1 MRLAGHVLAPISE
14 AQTLRVR
21 QGELAVDD
29 GPVTEQTLQIA
40 GFNILECRDSDEAV
54 VSGEWVLDRQ
64 PAGDAGVL
72 VFIRVDDV
80 DASLEKIVEAGGEI
94 VLPRTHEG
102 EGPSVRDLPRPG
114 RKRPRSLPRRRLV
127 AVGRQK
133 RHALSMTHERQ
144 SANASLRPFNQAR
157 SGPLDIR
164 QEKRQQG
171 PETERQGAT
180 VVSCRRPGRG
190 ALPVR

>member
-1 MRLAGHVLAPISE
+1 VCAS
-14 AQTLRVR
+14 
-21 QGELAVDD
+21 QGTSSPRSPRRRRCAFDKASCVDD

-54 VSGEWVLDRQ
+54 VSGEWVFDRQ

-102 EGPSVRDLPRPG
+102 EGLAYATFRDPAGSVLG
-114 RKRPRSLPRRRLV
+114 V
-127 AVGRQK
+127 
-133 RHALSMTHERQ
+133 
-144 SANASLRPFNQAR
+144 F
-157 SGPLDIR
+157 
-164 QEKRQQG
+164 QEG
-171 PETERQGAT
+171 G
-180 VVSCRRPGRG
+180 
-190 ALPVR
+190 